1 MKIAITNQKGGSGKS
16 TLTLLLA
23 ETLKTMGSV
32 LLIDC
37 DPQGGITSL
46 LNVKGAGIFELLTG
60 NMVGPIHVRGLDI
73 FPADHR
79 LDKIAYTLPPFE
91 LQDIIHFDYDY
102 ILFDTPPTVQ
112 GISRACAICA
122 DKIIIPADISKTS
135 LQPTL
140 YTIEELKKSKK
151 KGGVLLIGKEPK
163 PEAKGFHADLYR
175 EFYTAIQDNYVGTL
189 PKSANAQKAACGLS
203 KIPTAISDILKGAL

>member
-23 ETLKTMGSV
+23 ETLKTMGTV

-37 DPQGGITSL
+37 DPQGGISTL
-46 LNVKGAGIFELLTG
+46 LNAKGAGLFDLLTG
-60 NMVGPIHVRGLDI
+60 NTVEPIHVRGLDI
-73 FPADHR
+73 FPSDHR

-91 LQDIIHFDYDY
+91 LQDLIKFDYDY
-102 ILFDTPPTVQ
+102 IIFDTPPTVQ

-151 KGGVLLIGKEPK
+151 EGGVLLIGKEPK
-163 PEAKGFHADLYR
+163 PETKGYHADLYR
-175 EFYTAIQDNYVGTL
+175 EFYSAIKENHIGTL
-189 PKSANAQKAACGLS
+189 PKSANAQKTACGLS
-203 KIPTAISDILKGAL
+203 KLPTSISEILKGVL